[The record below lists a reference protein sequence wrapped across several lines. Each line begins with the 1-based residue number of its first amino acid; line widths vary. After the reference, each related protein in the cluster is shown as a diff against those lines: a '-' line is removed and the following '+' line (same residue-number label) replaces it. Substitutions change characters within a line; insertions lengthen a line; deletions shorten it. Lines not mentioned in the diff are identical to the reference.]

1 MHIAYLDESGC
12 PGALPNATSLVQ
24 PVLSL
29 LAMAITEDKLSP
41 LTRDFVQL
49 KKRFFPKASSSPHAL
64 DAILGEIKGAELS
77 KEIRLGN
84 RNKYRHHL
92 LFLGRLLSLIE
103 QHEGKLFGRIYI
115 KPVGGAFDGTAV
127 YTSAVQG
134 LCVVFHNLLTEQAT
148 TGFIV
153 ADAREQKQN
162 TKVSHSVFTEKFR
175 FQGDKYP
182 QLVEMPLFGH
192 SDNHAGIQICDLLNS
207 AIIYPIACH
216 IYCTGIV
223 THVHVDP
230 AFAILKTNFGQ
241 RLKNLQYRFQ
251 DGTGRWKGGL
261 TVIDPVGHRSASL
274 MF

>member
-1 MHIAYLDESGC
+1 MYIAYLDESGC
-12 PGALPNATSLVQ
+12 PGALPNAKSLVQ

-29 LAMAITEDKLSP
+29 LAMSITDDKLP
-41 LTRDFVQL
+41 ALTRDFVEL
-49 KKRFFPKASSSPHAL
+49 KKRFFPKAGSSTHAL

-84 RNKYRHHL
+84 RDKKRHHL
-92 LFLGRLLSLIE
+92 LFLGKLLGLVE
-103 QHEGKLFGRIYI
+103 RHGGQLFGRIYI
-115 KPVGGAFDGTAV
+115 KPVAGPFDGNAV

-134 LCVVFHNLLTEQAT
+134 LCGIFHNLLVEQNT
-148 TGFIV
+148 NGFIV
-153 ADAREQKQN
+153 ADSREQKQN
-162 TKVSHSVFTEKFR
+162 TKVSHSIFTEKFR

-182 QLVEMPLFGH
+182 NLVEMPLFGH

-216 IYCTGIV
+216 IYCAGII

-251 DGTGRWKGGL
+251 DSDRWKGGL